1 MNVDMAK
8 RLADRRRQAG
18 LTQEGLAEK
27 LNVTRQAVSKWE
39 RSESSPD
46 TDNLIAL
53 AALYDVSLDELLY
66 SDVEEFTAEVDI
78 ACEASPAKAGNGS
91 PIPPQGQTTGADNAP
106 TPNRAAGSAG
116 GAAGA
121 FNPRSEARSE
131 SAGCTPGVSGG
142 QDGGCTPGVP
152 GGQDAGSASGDSNE
166 QATPN
171 DAGFGFNSND
181 GNVHIGPDGIHVE
194 DGKDYVH
201 INWRDGVNVVDGK
214 KGDHVHVGWDGIHVN
229 DRSYDNLGD
238 ANRALGA
245 DHFWGPGPEGSGKAA
260 LRFPFPALV
269 IIAYI
274 LAGIFLEAWGP
285 ALFLFFLIPLYYLI
299 VGLATTKKLGPF
311 LAGLYPLGAVA
322 WFCWMAFLCNNAHPA
337 WVIFLTIPLAE
348 WAIVA
353 TSHWWRRRKKA
364 KAA

>member
-66 SDVEEFTAEVDI
+66 SDVEEFTAEADS
-78 ACEASPAKAGNGS
+78 AYEASRSSAGDAGPN
-91 PIPPQGQTTGADNAP
+91 PTQGQTTDAGSAP
-106 TPNRAAGSAG
+106 TPNQAAGSAG

-131 SAGCTPGVSGG
+131 SAGCTPGA
-142 QDGGCTPGVP
+142 P
-152 GGQDAGSASGDSNE
+152 GGQDDSSTSSDSSR
-166 QATPN
+166 QTAPG

-201 INWRDGVNVVDGK
+201 INWHDGVNVVDGK

-229 DRSYDNLGD
+229 GKDYDNLKD
-238 ANRALGA
+238 ANHAVGT
-245 DHFWGPGPEGSGKAA
+245 DCFWDSPSKCSGKAA

-299 VGLATTKKLGPF
+299 AGLAATKKLGPF
-311 LAGLYPLGAVA
+311 LAGLYPLGAVT

-353 TSHWWRRRKKA
+353 TTHWWRRRKKA